1 MQNFPFE
8 TLVEVTR
15 GDIVESLHTGALAVV
30 DSSGRLLASLG
41 DAQYVTYLRSSSKP
55 LQVLPFVE
63 LGGVEKHHVSETEL
77 ALMCASHAGTDEHIR
92 VVTALQARLGIQ
104 ESDLLCGP
112 QPSSDEATRQA
123 MQARGEE
130 PGPNRNNCSGKHTG
144 FLAHALLRDLSKAD
158 YINPQHPVQEL
169 VIATFAEM
177 AGYPREQI
185 HIGVDGC
192 SAPVFGLPI
201 YNGALAFARLA
212 DPTGLPAERA
222 AACRKITHAM
232 QAQPFMVA
240 GPQRFDT
247 LIMEL
252 GQGKIVSKGGAE
264 GYQALALMP
273 DALYAGSPGIG
284 ITYKISDGDVNG
296 RARPVVAIELLRRL
310 GLISREQIAAR
321 LSHLAARPV
330 TNWRGLTVG
339 EIRPAFDIDLS
350 AVLKP

>member
-15 GDIVESLHTGALAVV
+15 GDIVESLHAGALAVV

-55 LQVLPFVE
+55 LQVLPFVD
-63 LGGVEKHHVSETEL
+63 LGGVEKYHVSETEL

-212 DPTGLPAERA
+212 DPTGCRPNGPRPAARSPMP
-222 AACRKITHAM
+222 CRPSPLWWPA
-232 QAQPFMVA
+232 
-240 GPQRFDT
+240 RS
-247 LIMEL
+247 
-252 GQGKIVSKGGAE
+252 VSIPSSWNWA
-264 GYQALALMP
+264 
-273 DALYAGSPGIG
+273 
-284 ITYKISDGDVNG
+284 
-296 RARPVVAIELLRRL
+296 RARSYPKAVLR
-310 GLISREQIAAR
+310 A
-321 LSHLAARPV
+321 
-330 TNWRGLTVG
+330 
-339 EIRPAFDIDLS
+339 IRPWR
-350 AVLKP
+350 